1 MGEVRFP
8 RRQVAT
14 VRAATVLAVAVL
26 VTGGALAPALAQTPP
41 PALTSPVNDFA
52 GIVDAA
58 SAQTLDRLIRS
69 LQQASGDV
77 IVVATIDTVAP
88 YADIQE
94 YAVKMFE
101 NGGRGVGTKGKD
113 NGALV
118 LVAVKERDVRVEVG
132 YDLESI
138 ITDGVAGEVSRLDMV
153 PFFRRG
159 DYGGGLV
166 AGVGRLVDR
175 VAAARNVT
183 LTDRPV
189 TPQVR
194 VRRTGGGGSI
204 VLALFVLFI
213 VLNALGN
220 RNRRRSRYWGGTPWS
235 TWHSGV
241 GPFGGSRGGG
251 FGGGGGGFG
260 GGFGGFGGGRSG
272 GGGGGASW

>member
-1 MGEVRFP
+1 M
-8 RRQVAT
+8 
-14 VRAATVLAVAVL
+14 RAATVLAVAVL

-94 YAVKMFE
+94 YALKMFE

-159 DYGGGLV
+159 DYGAGLV

-213 VLNALGN
+213 VLNALGKG
-220 RNRRRSRYWGGTPWS
+220 NRRRSRYWGGTPWS

>member
-1 MGEVRFP
+1 MGGLTFA
-8 RRQVAT
+8 RRLVLL
-14 VRAATVLAVAVL
+14 VLAVL
-26 VTGGALAPALAQTPP
+26 VASSAHGPVDAQAPP
-41 PALTSPVNDFA
+41 PALTKPVNDFA
-52 GIVDAA
+52 GIVDGA

-77 IVVATIDTVAP
+77 IVVATVDTVQP
-88 YADIQE
+88 YADVRE

-101 NGGRGVGTKGKD
+101 NGGRGVGEKGKD

-118 LVAVKERDVRVEVG
+118 LLAVKEREVRVEVG

-138 ITDGVAGEVSRLDMV
+138 ITDGFAGEVSRLDMA
-153 PFFRRG
+153 PSFRRG
-159 DYGGGLV
+159 DYGAGLV

-194 VRRTGGGGSI
+194 VRRTGGGGGI

-213 VLNALGN
+213 VLNALGKG
-220 RNRRRSRYWGGTPWS
+220 NRRRARYWGGTPWS

-241 GPFGGSRGGG
+241 GPFGGPRGGG
-251 FGGGGGGFG
+251 FGGFDGGGGGFG

>member
-1 MGEVRFP
+1 MGGIRG
-8 RRQVAT
+8 
-14 VRAATVLAVAVL
+14 LALAVL
-26 VTGGALAPALAQTPP
+26 VTGATLHAAFAQAPP

-52 GIVDAA
+52 GILDGA
-58 SAQTLDRLIRS
+58 STQTLDRLIRA
-69 LQQASGDV
+69 LQQASGDT
-77 IVVATIDTVAP
+77 IVVATVDTVEP
-88 YADIQE
+88 YADIRE

-101 NGGRGVGTKGKD
+101 NGGRGIGAKGKD

-118 LVAVKERDVRVEVG
+118 LVAVKERQVRVEVG
-132 YDLESI
+132 YDLEPI
-138 ITDGVAGEVSRLDMV
+138 ITDGFAGEVSRLDMV
-153 PFFRRG
+153 PAFRQG
-159 DYGGGLV
+159 DYGAGLV

-175 VAAARNVT
+175 VAAGRNVT
-183 LTDRPV
+183 LTDRPA
-189 TPQVR
+189 TPRLR

-220 RNRRRSRYWGGTPWS
+220 RNRRRSRYWGGAPWS

-241 GPFGGSRGGG
+241 GPFGGRGGG
-251 FGGGGGGFG
+251 FGGFEGGGGFG